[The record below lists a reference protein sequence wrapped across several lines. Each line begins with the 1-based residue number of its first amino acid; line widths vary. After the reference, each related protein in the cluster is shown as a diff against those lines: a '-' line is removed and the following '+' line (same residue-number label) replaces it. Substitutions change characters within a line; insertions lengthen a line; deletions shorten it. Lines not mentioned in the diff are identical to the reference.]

1 LISASIFSLIAIGV
15 FTFLQH
21 KYFRFPVPSGNIWLA
36 ARAGTIGAFF
46 SIALAIRDRTVLTNL
61 HRRDNLADA
70 ALRILI
76 GIVAA
81 GVLVLMLSSN
91 LVPAFTIGKADISG
105 PLITW
110 QTVLVVG
117 FIAGFLERLV
127 PDLLKQVDKATDA
140 DKAAADKAAAD
151 KAAADKTAADKA
163 AADKTAADKAAA
175 DKTAA
180 DKTAADKAAAD
191 KTAADKAAAD
201 KAAADKAG
209 ADKAAADKAAAAKA
223 GPDTVAV
230 DMAVADT
237 AAVETAPAA
246 KAAADEGDR

>member
-1 LISASIFSLIAIGV
+1 MVA
-15 FTFLQH
+15 
-21 KYFRFPVPSGNIWLA
+21 LA
-36 ARAGTIGAFF
+36 ARSSGRSTEI
-46 SIALAIRDRTVLTNL
+46 SSKTKITTVVLTNL

-91 LVPAFTIGKADISG
+91 LVPSFTIGKAEISG
-105 PLITW
+105 PLIAW

-127 PDLLKQVDKATDA
+127 PDLLKQVDKATD
-140 DKAAADKAAAD
+140 
-151 KAAADKTAADKA
+151 T
-163 AADKTAADKAAA
+163 
-175 DKTAA
+175 
-180 DKTAADKAAAD
+180 DKAAAD

-201 KAAADKAG
+201 KAAADTAGAAKAG
-209 ADKAAADKAAAAKA
+209 ADTAAVDKTAADKTAADKAGAAKA

-230 DMAVADT
+230 DMVAADT
-237 AAVETAPAA
+237 AAVDTAPAD